1 MKRGRLGFGLLLLAL
16 GGCSE
21 ATTEAAP
28 LDARTESADRFG
40 TLAPFTLVDSSGR
53 TITNADLAGRVCIAS
68 FVFTTC
74 SGPCPT
80 ISANFRAIQD
90 DLPAEGV
97 RLLSISVDPATDTPE
112 VMGRYAEKLGADRS
126 RWMFL
131 TGKAEEIDALI
142 RSSFAL
148 PVDRSAPG
156 AAPVGQ
162 QVTHSTKVVV
172 IDGRGVIAGYY
183 SGTELPTVREALA
196 RAKWLSTHG
205 G

>member
-1 MKRGRLGFGLLLLAL
+1 MTRGRLGLGVLLLAL
-16 GGCSE
+16 GGCSQR
-21 ATTEAAP
+21 TSEAAP
-28 LDARTESADRFG
+28 LDARAESADRFG
-40 TLAPFTLVDSSGR
+40 ALAPFTLVDSSGR

-68 FVFTTC
+68 FIFTTC

-97 RLLSISVDPATDTPE
+97 TLLSISVDPETDTPE

-131 TGKAEEIDALI
+131 TGNAEEIDAFI

-148 PVDRSAPG
+148 PVERSAAG
-156 AAPVGQ
+156 TAPLGQ
-162 QVTHSTKVVV
+162 QVTHSIKVVV
-172 IDGRGVIAGYY
+172 IDGHGGVAGYY
-183 SGTELPTVREALA
+183 TGTELATVREALA
-196 RAKWLSTHG
+196 RAKWLSAHG